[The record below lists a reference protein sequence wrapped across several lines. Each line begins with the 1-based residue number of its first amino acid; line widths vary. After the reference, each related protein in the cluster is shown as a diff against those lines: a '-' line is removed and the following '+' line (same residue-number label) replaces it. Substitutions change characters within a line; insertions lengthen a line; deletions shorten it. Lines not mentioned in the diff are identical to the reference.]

1 MGSGKSAIGRALNRL
16 TGLDVIDLDLYIERR
31 FHKSISQLFA
41 ERGES
46 EFRSLE
52 TAMLDELSKFENVIV
67 ACGGG
72 TPCFGHNMELMNSRG
87 ITVWLNTPVDTIHRR
102 LCRAKAKRP
111 LIAHMTDEELLDYI
125 SSSIE
130 ARRPYY
136 SQAQIELT
144 LSPTETSVDANATA
158 RQLLQ
163 LINLQP

>member
-31 FHKSISQLFA
+31 FHKSISQIFT

-46 EFRSLE
+46 GFRALE
-52 TAMLDELSKFENVIV
+52 TAMLDEVSKFEDVIV

-111 LIAHMTDEELLDYI
+111 LIAHMTDEELFDYI
-125 SSSIE
+125 STSVES
-130 ARRPYY
+130 RRPYY
-136 SQAQIELT
+136 MQAQVELT
-144 LSPTETSVDANATA
+144 SSPLDPHADADATT
-158 RQLLQ
+158 RRLLQ